1 MKPTATPAPRLTA
14 GCIWRSFQSSG
25 KRRLLL
31 TGRSEDK
38 AALLAHAH
46 DNKCVLDSLDRDES
60 GRLTIGGQPVDD
72 VLGMSVPSEAKTA
85 SVYNLSGQRVLQE
98 RVSGTEC
105 EVSVASLPA
114 GYYIVSVETTDGT
127 QYRAKFVKR

>member
-1 MKPTATPAPRLTA
+1 MTADTPY
-14 GCIWRSFQSSG
+14 
-25 KRRLLL
+25 LLF
-31 TGRSEDK
+31 
-38 AALLAHAH
+38 
-46 DNKCVLDSLDRDES
+46 
-60 GRLTIGGQPVDD
+60 TIGPSTGIEDEAAGVTTLVIHGQPVDD
-72 VLGMSVPSEAKTA
+72 VLGMSVPSEAKMA